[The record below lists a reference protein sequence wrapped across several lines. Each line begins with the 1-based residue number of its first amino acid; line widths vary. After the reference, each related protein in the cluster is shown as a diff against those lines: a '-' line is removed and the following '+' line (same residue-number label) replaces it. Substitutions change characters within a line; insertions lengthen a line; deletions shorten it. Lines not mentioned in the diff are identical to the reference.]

1 LRPPARGA
9 AWRRCRDRQTAG
21 AGENHPRKGD
31 DTSPRLEQVE
41 EAKVHDSDRRASN
54 DVGIANLHTF
64 IANARHV
71 IADLRAWGRVALIHG
86 AMQLLAAAGVRAG
99 NQRAAT
105 GLLSRGSR

>member
-1 LRPPARGA
+1 VTAEA
-9 AWRRCRDRQTAG
+9 AG

-31 DTSPRLEQVE
+31 DTSPRLEQIG
-41 EAKVHDSDRRASN
+41 EAKVPDYDRRATN

-71 IADLRAWGRVALIHG
+71 IADLRAWGRVALILG
-86 AMQLLAAAGVRAG
+86 ALQLLAAAGVLAG

-105 GLLSRGSR
+105 GLLPRGSR

>member
-1 LRPPARGA
+1 MTAKA
-9 AWRRCRDRQTAG
+9 AG

-31 DTSPRLEQVE
+31 DMSPWLEQFE

-64 IANARHV
+64 IASARHV
-71 IADLRAWGRVALIHG
+71 IADLRAQNRVALIGG

-105 GLLSRGSR
+105 GLRPRGSL